1 MCLRGSR
8 FRKLIICRI
17 LYIIVATLCY
27 AFLKRVDFLKLTIL
41 RSEVFS
47 DWPAIQCIVIS
58 RIPQVCDGN
67 ITPLTMLWCSVQ
79 ARRDEKNKPTIN
91 EAFVTFSEDII
102 TDYDS
107 YSLFLCCVAPRKHN
121 TMTAYVIVETPNKHY
136 STLLKT
142 RVWIVSNKF
151 FKYGNVLTGCES
163 EAPDC
168 PCDVGFAPLN
178 CICYTLPDSG
188 NNTP

>member
-1 MCLRGSR
+1 MLCLSETCR
-8 FRKLIICRI
+8 FLQSSPFWEARCSLIGQ
-17 LYIIVATLCY
+17 LSSALWLAEY
-27 AFLKRVDFLKLTIL
+27 LKCVTEML
-41 RSEVFS
+41 R
-47 DWPAIQCIVIS
+47 PLPC
-58 RIPQVCDGN
+58 CDAV
-67 ITPLTMLWCSVQ
+67 S
-79 ARRDEKNKPTIN
+79 RRDERKKIKPTIN
-91 EAFVTFSEDII
+91 EAFVTFIEDII

-107 YSLFLCCVAPRKHN
+107 YSLFLCCVTPRKHN

-136 STLLKT
+136 STLLKS

-168 PCDVGFAPLN
+168 PCDIGFAPLN